1 MKHIIRLAQMLV
13 LTLVVAGASR
23 AQAQDDTAPASHG
36 GPYSLSLSLPAG
48 GNPYLP
54 AAFAP
59 AAGIWYLLKP
69 NINIGFNAALM
80 LDPQT
85 GGTNWAFGLA
95 PSLRYYLAH
104 IGSVSPYAAG
114 QVNLLFKKGVD
125 PELDLLA
132 GFGVEYFVTGPLS
145 VTAQTGLLLGLV
157 RPAPSNPILI
167 QTFTSNIAANV
178 YF

>member
-1 MKHIIRLAQMLV
+1 MKHTIRFAQMLV

-23 AQAQDDTAPASHG
+23 AQAQDDAAPPSHG
-36 GPYSLSLSLPAG
+36 GPYSLSVSLPAG
-48 GNPYLP
+48 NNPYIP
-54 AAFAP
+54 GG
-59 AAGIWYLLKP
+59 AGLWYLVKP
-69 NINIGFNAALM
+69 NINVGFNAQLM

-85 GGTNWAFGLA
+85 GGTNWSFGLA

-125 PELDLLA
+125 PELDLIG

-145 VTAQTGLLLGLV
+145 VTAQTGLVLGLV

-167 QTFTSNIAANV
+167 QSFTSNIAANL